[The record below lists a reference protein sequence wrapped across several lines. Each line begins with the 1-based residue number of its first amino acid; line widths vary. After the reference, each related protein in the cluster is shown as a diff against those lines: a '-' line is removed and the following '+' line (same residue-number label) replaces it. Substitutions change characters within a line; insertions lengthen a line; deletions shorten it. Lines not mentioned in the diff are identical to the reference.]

1 MVVVKKLVLS
11 ILAIALFI
19 STTVATVSNVTVR
32 SILDPAFYLELARK
46 GGVYDLIRSAIAESF
61 RTQVA
66 DVDDPVLQAKLIEA
80 VSGALRQGWMDR
92 ELEKLLK
99 QAKDYLDTGK
109 SARFTLSLDE
119 FKAALQEELKK
130 KLPNLAPYFDPSEI
144 PSSIDITGYLTGADG
159 ILAQLTGPYLIL
171 ERVPAFSLL
180 AAGSISLL
188 MLLICLLRPDGFRW
202 VSMPLI
208 LSSVFVLAGALA
220 AAFGT
225 GLAKPVLVNLLPVE
239 ITGETEVTQAVL
251 GAVSVLGRRTALYS
265 GILLV
270 VAIAVW
276 VAGGFTRRAP
286 HPRDT

>member
-1 MVVVKKLVLS
+1 MTALKKLVLFL
-11 ILAIALFI
+11 LAIGLFI
-19 STTVATVSNVTVR
+19 STTVATVSNVTVK
-32 SILDPAFYLELARK
+32 SILDPAFYLQLARQ
-46 GGVYDLIRSAIAESF
+46 GRIYELIRSAIVEAF

-66 DVDDPVLQAKLIEA
+66 DIDDPVLQAKLVEA
-80 VSGALRQGWMDR
+80 VSAALRERWMDR

-109 SARFTLSLDE
+109 SAKFTVSLDE
-119 FKAALQEELKK
+119 FRAALQEELKK
-130 KLPNLAPYFDPSEI
+130 KLPNLAPHFDPSEI
-144 PSSIDITGYLTGADG
+144 PSSIDITEYLTGADG
-159 ILAQLTGPYLIL
+159 ILTQLTEPYLIL

-188 MLLICLLRPDGFRW
+188 MLLICLFRPDGFRW

-239 ITGETEVTQAVL
+239 ITGETEVTQAIL
-251 GAVSVLGRRTALYS
+251 GAISVLGRRTALYS

-270 VAIAVW
+270 VGIVVW
-276 VAGGFTRRAP
+276 VAAGFAGRTP